1 LLPPYTTSAPFAPGR
16 RPVYHTP
23 LGEDMDTVDKTI
35 TLGHP
40 SYVWRAG
47 QERRF
52 RLVERYVPLEGAR
65 ILDVGCGLGLYVR
78 RFRQVTP
85 QVHGV
90 DVDAERVRTASET
103 LPNIQQAPAER
114 LPYEDA
120 SFDVVFS
127 HEVLEHVDDDRA
139 AVREAYR
146 VLVPG
151 GWLVAFVPNRL
162 YPFETHG
169 VYWRGRYHFGNIPLV
184 NYAPNPLRNRLCP
197 HVRAYT
203 RRGLL
208 ALFAGL
214 DGAVRVHRGIFAG
227 YDNIVARRPAV
238 GRLLQRVTYAL
249 EATPLQ
255 WLGLSHMIVFQKAGP
270 ERG

>member
-1 LLPPYTTSAPFAPGR
+1 M
-16 RPVYHTP
+16 YHT
-23 LGEDMDTVDKTI
+23 LSGESMAIADKTI

-52 RLVERYVPLEGAR
+52 RLVQRYVPLAGAR
-65 ILDVGCGLGLYVR
+65 VLDVGCGLGLYVR
-78 RFRQVTP
+78 RFRQETSA
-85 QVHGV
+85 VHGV
-90 DVDAERVRTASET
+90 DVDVERVREASET
-103 LPNIQQAPAER
+103 LPNIRQASAEH
-114 LPYEDA
+114 LPYADA

-127 HEVLEHVDDDRA
+127 HEVLEHVGDDRA

-146 VLVPG
+146 VLAPG
-151 GWLVAFVPNRL
+151 GRLVAFVPNRL

-169 VYWRGRYHFGNIPLV
+169 AYWRGRYHFGNIPLV
-184 NYAPNPLRNRLCP
+184 NYLPNPLRRRLCP

-203 RRGLL
+203 RREIR

-214 DGAVRVHRGIFAG
+214 QGTVQVHRCVFAG
-227 YDNIVARRPAV
+227 YDNIVEQHPTL
-238 GRLLQRVTYAL
+238 GRALQRVTYAL

-255 WLGLSHMIVFQKAGP
+255 WVGLSHLVVFQKGSASP
-270 ERG
+270 EAPSHPLV

>member
-1 LLPPYTTSAPFAPGR
+1 MENA
-16 RPVYHTP
+16 
-23 LGEDMDTVDKTI
+23 DKTI

-52 RLVERYVPLEGAR
+52 RLVERYVPLEAAR
-65 ILDVGCGLGLYVR
+65 ILDVGCGLGLYVQ

-90 DVDAERVRTASET
+90 DVDAERVSLASET
-103 LPNIQQAPAER
+103 LPNIRQAPAER
-114 LPYEDA
+114 LPYADS

-169 VYWRGRYHFGNIPLV
+169 AYWRGRYHFGNIPLV
-184 NYAPNPLRNRLCP
+184 NYMPNALRNRLCP

-203 RRGLL
+203 RRGIED
-208 ALFAGL
+208 LFVGL
-214 DGAVRVHRGIFAG
+214 DGAVRVHRCIYAG
-227 YDNIVARRPAV
+227 YDNIVERRPAL
-238 GRLLQRVTYAL
+238 GRLLQRLTYAL

-255 WLGLSHMIVFQKAGP
+255 WLGLSHVIVFQKK
-270 ERG
+270 ERGSTRIGRIDADRE